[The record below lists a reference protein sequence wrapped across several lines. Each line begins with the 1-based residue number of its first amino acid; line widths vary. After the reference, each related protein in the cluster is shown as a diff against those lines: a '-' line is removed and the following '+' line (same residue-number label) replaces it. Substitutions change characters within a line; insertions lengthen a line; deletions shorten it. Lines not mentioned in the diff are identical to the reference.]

1 MATNK
6 LMEAAADILSGSKS
20 RASGMPTQRAD
31 GATWVDVGGPT
42 PENYKPDDNSAKLNT
57 TRAAR
62 SATAPTT
69 KPSDASSDTQNHVGK
84 NTMREE
90 DEEFEDDEDQEQLDE
105 ISTKTLASAA
115 RSAADPDSEYEY
127 GKSHDPQ
134 KFADH
139 AKKTKDAKS
148 ASAVQGAADNKGA
161 NRLGHTYGD
170 SDKMKYRENR
180 STNPSMVTKAGKL
193 TKTAQ
198 KGLKS
203 RLKEDEQY
211 DQEDY
216 SLVDEL
222 RAQMHDDIQALF
234 AEDTTIS
241 EDFKIKAATIFEA
254 RVFDRVAQIEEQI
267 EAEYGSM
274 LEEAI
279 DAIKYD
285 LTEKVDD
292 YLNYVVDQWINDNEI
307 AIESGLRSEITED
320 FIGGLRNLFA
330 ENYIN
335 VPEEKVDLIDELASK
350 VEELENQ
357 LNEEIETNIEYKKA
371 LVEAVK
377 SELTREV
384 CEGLTATQVEK
395 IRTLAESVEFS
406 TEEEYTEKLET
417 LRENYFPSG
426 VKKSAITHFNEV
438 MEDDDKKV
446 AIHDP
451 FVAAVSNAIS
461 KTRI

>member
-20 RASGMPTQRAD
+20 KASGMPTQRAD

-42 PENYKPDDNSAKLNT
+42 PENYKPDDNSAKLDT
-57 TRAAR
+57 TKAAK

-90 DEEFEDDEDQEQLDE
+90 DEVEEDEEVLDEEQVEEAYMMMKKKMKEDVDAMFGDDE
-105 ISTKTLASAA
+105 
-115 RSAADPDSEYEY
+115 
-127 GKSHDPQ
+127 
-134 KFADH
+134 
-139 AKKTKDAKS
+139 
-148 ASAVQGAADNKGA
+148 
-161 NRLGHTYGD
+161 
-170 SDKMKYRENR
+170 
-180 STNPSMVTKAGKL
+180 
-193 TKTAQ
+193 
-198 KGLKS
+198 
-203 RLKEDEQY
+203 
-211 DQEDY
+211 
-216 SLVDEL
+216 
-222 RAQMHDDIQALF
+222 
-234 AEDTTIS
+234 TIS
-241 EDFKIKAATIFEA
+241 EDFRSKAAIIFEA
-254 RVFDRVAQIEEQI
+254 RVTDRIMQIQEQI
-267 EAEYGSM
+267 ESEYAQM
-274 LEEAI
+274 LEEAVES
-279 DAIKYD
+279 IKSD

-438 MEDDDKKV
+438 MEDADDKKV